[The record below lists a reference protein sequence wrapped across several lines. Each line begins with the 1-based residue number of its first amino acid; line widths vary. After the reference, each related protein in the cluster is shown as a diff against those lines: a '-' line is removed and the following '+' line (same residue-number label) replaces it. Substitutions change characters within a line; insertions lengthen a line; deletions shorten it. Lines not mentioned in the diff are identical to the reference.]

1 MINLKQND
9 VAPNFHLPDQNEIP
23 RTLDQNQ
30 GKWLIIYFYPKDN
43 TPGCTIEAKDFT
55 CLQDEFNKLDV
66 QIIGVSKDSIK
77 SHLRFIE
84 KQALNLT
91 LLSDPDLEMMEAYG
105 VWKEKKLYGK
115 TALGVVRSTFLINP
129 EGKIQEAWYNVR
141 AKDHAQR
148 TLDYCQKLLA
158 K

>member
-1 MINLKQND
+1 MNNLSQGSLAPDLNIPNQNG
-9 VAPNFHLPDQNEIP
+9 EIIK
-23 RTLDQNQ
+23 LSDFA

-55 CLQDEFNKLDV
+55 CLQDDFAKLNV
-66 QIIGVSKDSIK
+66 QIIGISKDSPA

-91 LLSDPDLEMMEAYG
+91 LLSDPDLKIMQAYG

-115 TALGVVRSTFLINP
+115 TFLGVVRSTFLINP
-129 EGKIQEAWYNVR
+129 EGNIQNAWYNIK
-141 AKDHAQR
+141 AKNHAQR
-148 TLDYCQKLLA
+148 TLEHCQKLI